1 AADEQHSYE
10 KTKKVTRQE
19 DHVSQVATTLSAG
32 GDVDLSAGKDM
43 ALISSRI
50 TAGDEAYLVAGD
62 NLELLAAQDSD
73 YSLYDKKKKGSWGS
87 KQTKR
92 DEVTDV
98 KNIGSEIKTGGDLT
112 LVSGGDQKYQAAKL
126 ESGQDIT
133 LQSGGEITFE
143 GVKDLHQESHEK
155 SSNSLSWTSAKG
167 KGNTD
172 ETLRQSELVAQG
184 QLAIKAVD
192 GLKIDIKQIDQK
204 SVSQTIDAMVQAD
217 PQLAWLKDA
226 EKRGDVDWRKVQEVH
241 ESFKYSHSGLGQGA
255 MLAVIIIVTALTAGA
270 ASAALGSAAGATAGS
285 GSAMAAAGTS
295 VAGTATAA
303 GWANVAATAVV
314 TSAASGA
321 AISTI
326 NNRGNLGAVVKDVT
340 SSDSLK
346 SYVVAGV
353 SGGIAGQN
361 IGVRLAVNSA
371 LKTVVNGGKFKDN
384 LSQAAIG
391 LAADALS
398 GAIYEKVGDSLAGS
412 GLPTKVAVHAIVG
425 GLIGEAAG
433 GSFATSALAAGA
445 NKALI
450 QMVGDKIFPG
460 VAHEQVLA
468 MTSQLLGM
476 TVAAAAG
483 GNEKDQQV
491 AGWVAQQG
499 TAYNYLEHN
508 QKEQLAK
515 QIEEACKGKVQCIH
529 DTLDQWKPLA
539 DKQNAFTPA
548 EQAQYDQAQGILT
561 EKLLGNCQSDFCRAY
576 TLIEMKQAGLNC
588 GDISCLRESAGATQ
602 KAQYLNQGQWGK
614 LLLDAVGDGGAIA
627 GALAPVL
634 AGGSKVVSGTGAV
647 ADDVVAGAAKG
658 TGGAGQTAKNPNSTS
673 ALTDAEA
680 GVSNLP
686 KIWDVPDTTISK
698 LPESWAVSPNKKG
711 TGFRWQDPKNK
722 GNGVRIDKGEPHISQ
737 PTQQVDHVI
746 VRSNGQVIGRDGKP
760 VVGSIKDHAEQ
771 VHIPLSEYK
780 KWKSWNSP
788 N

>member
-1 AADEQHSYE
+1 
-10 KTKKVTRQE
+10 
-19 DHVSQVATTLSAG
+19 
-32 GDVDLSAGKDM
+32 M
-43 ALISSRI
+43 
-50 TAGDEAYLVAGD
+50 
-62 NLELLAAQDSD
+62 
-73 YSLYDKKKKGSWGS
+73 
-87 KQTKR
+87 
-92 DEVTDV
+92 
-98 KNIGSEIKTGGDLT
+98 
-112 LVSGGDQKYQAAKL
+112 
-126 ESGQDIT
+126 
-133 LQSGGEITFE
+133 
-143 GVKDLHQESHEK
+143 KDLHQESHEK

-204 SVSQTIDAMVQAD
+204 SVSQTIDVMVQAD
-217 PQLAWLKDA
+217 PQLAWLKEA

-270 ASAALGSAAGATAGS
+270 ASAALGTAAGATAGS

-295 VAGTATAA
+295 LAGTATAA

-353 SGGIAGQN
+353 SGGIAGQS

-499 TAYNYLEHN
+499 TVYNYLEHG
-508 QKEQLAK
+508 QREQLAK
-515 QIEEACKGKVQCIH
+515 QIDEACKGKVQCIQAQ
-529 DTLDQWKPLA
+529 LDQWKPLA

-634 AGGSKVVSGTGAV
+634 AGGRRLSLMLCLVGLRMQRSFLVSAVVSEMVYRRLAMEALSPFFRGA
-647 ADDVVAGAAKG
+647 
-658 TGGAGQTAKNPNSTS
+658 
-673 ALTDAEA
+673 L
-680 GVSNLP
+680 
-686 KIWDVPDTTISK
+686 
-698 LPESWAVSPNKKG
+698 
-711 TGFRWQDPKNK
+711 
-722 GNGVRIDKGEPHISQ
+722 
-737 PTQQVDHVI
+737 
-746 VRSNGQVIGRDGKP
+746 
-760 VVGSIKDHAEQ
+760 
-771 VHIPLSEYK
+771 
-780 KWKSWNSP
+780 
-788 N
+788 

>member
-1 AADEQHSYE
+1 
-10 KTKKVTRQE
+10 
-19 DHVSQVATTLSAG
+19 
-32 GDVDLSAGKDM
+32 
-43 ALISSRI
+43 
-50 TAGDEAYLVAGD
+50 
-62 NLELLAAQDSD
+62 
-73 YSLYDKKKKGSWGS
+73 
-87 KQTKR
+87 
-92 DEVTDV
+92 
-98 KNIGSEIKTGGDLT
+98 
-112 LVSGGDQKYQAAKL
+112 
-126 ESGQDIT
+126 
-133 LQSGGEITFE
+133 
-143 GVKDLHQESHEK
+143 
-155 SSNSLSWTSAKG
+155 
-167 KGNTD
+167 
-172 ETLRQSELVAQG
+172 
-184 QLAIKAVD
+184 
-192 GLKIDIKQIDQK
+192 KQIDQK

-217 PQLAWLKDA
+217 PQLAWLKEA

-255 MLAVIIIVTALTAGA
+255 MLAIIIIVTVLTAGA
-270 ASAALGSAAGATAGS
+270 ASAAVGTAAGATAGS

-295 VAGTATAA
+295 AMVQAGTATAVSAA
-303 GWANVAATAVV
+303 GWGNVAATAMI

-346 SYVVAGV
+346 SYAAAGV
-353 SGGIAGQN
+353 SGGLAGAN
-361 IGVRLAVNSA
+361 VGARLAVNSA

-384 LSQAAIG
+384 LGQAAVG
-391 LAADALS
+391 LAADMLT
-398 GAIYEKVGDSLAGS
+398 GAIYEKVGDSLVGS

-433 GSFATSALAAGA
+433 GDFATSALAAGA

-483 GNEKDQQV
+483 GSDKDQQV

-499 TAYNYLEHN
+499 TVYNYLEHD

-515 QIEEACKGKVQCIH
+515 QLNEACKGKVQCIH

-561 EKLLGNCQSDFCRAY
+561 EKLLGNCQSDFCKTY

-634 AGGSKVVSGTGAV
+634 TGGSKVASGAGAV
-647 ADDVVAGAAKG
+647 VDDVAAGGAKGIGAAGQGAKG
-658 TGGAGQTAKNPNSTS
+658 AEEIGKLLDDARHQLEQYIGTFSKYKPPTVIGAVDPLTGKIVTTSSGAIPSEIAPELKAYAESLGGLGVKTACGNTLGRCAEFRAANELLLNNPGLKLSDIKFTS
-673 ALTDAEA
+673 AIRPRTGEIVPRCENCTNMFGAE
-680 GVSNLP
+680 
-686 KIWDVPDTTISK
+686 
-698 LPESWAVSPNKKG
+698 
-711 TGFRWQDPKNK
+711 
-722 GNGVRIDKGEPHISQ
+722 
-737 PTQQVDHVI
+737 
-746 VRSNGQVIGRDGKP
+746 
-760 VVGSIKDHAEQ
+760 
-771 VHIPLSEYK
+771 
-780 KWKSWNSP
+780 
-788 N
+788 